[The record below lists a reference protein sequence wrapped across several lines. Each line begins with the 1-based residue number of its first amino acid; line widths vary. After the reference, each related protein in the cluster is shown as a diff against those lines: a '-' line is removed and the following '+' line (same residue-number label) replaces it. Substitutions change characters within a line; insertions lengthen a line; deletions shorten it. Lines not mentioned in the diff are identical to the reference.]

1 MTKMSKALT
10 DVVSISGDSKDI
22 KSLLKIMKFVKYKL
36 NKKAVLNK
44 KTPYQTACLVG

>member
-22 KSLLKIMKFVKYKL
+22 KSLLKIMKDNDIKIVSVKCP
-36 NKKAVLNK
+36 KKG
-44 KTPYQTACLVG
+44 QTAE